1 MLNKELLLASQEV
14 DPKYIMENSYFE
26 FAPRT
31 VTRAGGNQQMTLS
44 FYTPFGL
51 VLDKYP
57 VDRRVDDNLYIPSE
71 QYNRIPFDLSEMV
84 GYEYSRFGDIY
95 TKNVIIRI
103 RGLNSGIVS
112 YNAVWISFYPGALY
126 VDVGTYTYAKSN

>member
-26 FAPRT
+26 VAPSN
-31 VTRAGGNQQMTLS
+31 VTRAGGNTEMTLS
-44 FYTPFGL
+44 FYTPLGL

-57 VDRRVDDNLYIPSE
+57 VSRGGSDNLYIPSE
-71 QYNRIPFDLSEMV
+71 QFNKIPFDLSEMV
-84 GYEYSRFGDIY
+84 GYTYNRFSDIY
-95 TKNVIIRI
+95 AEDVIIRI

-112 YNAVWISFYPGALY
+112 YNDVWISFYPGVLY
-126 VDVGTYTYAKSN
+126 VDVGTYTYTYA

>member
-26 FAPRT
+26 VAPST
-31 VTRAGGNQQMTLS
+31 VTRAGGNKNMTLS

-57 VDRRVDDNLYIPSE
+57 VNLMGSDNLYIPSE
-71 QYNRIPFDLSEMV
+71 QFNKIPFDLSEMV
-84 GYEYSRFGDIY
+84 GYAYSRFNTYYAEDA
-95 TKNVIIRI
+95 IIRI
-103 RGLNSGIVS
+103 RGVNSGIVP
-112 YNAVWISFYPGALY
+112 YNDVWISFYPGALY
-126 VDVGTYTYAKSN
+126 VDADTYTYAY